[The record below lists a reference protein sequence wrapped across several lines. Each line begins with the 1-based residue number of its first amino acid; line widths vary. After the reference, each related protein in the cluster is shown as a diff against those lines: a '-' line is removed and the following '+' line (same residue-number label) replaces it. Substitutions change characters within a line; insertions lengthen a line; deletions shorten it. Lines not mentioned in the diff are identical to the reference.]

1 MPMLRAPLSGELL
14 PTLFPKGGARAHD
27 VEQCR
32 QGCDGRL
39 GPGVANDA
47 FLNLA
52 TLVSPGLFHRRL
64 YQRQAAV
71 VFFARQ
77 DAVHRHFNLC

>member
-39 GPGVANDA
+39 GPGGRERCLSQSGNSCVAR
-47 FLNLA
+47 
-52 TLVSPGLFHRRL
+52 VIS
-64 YQRQAAV
+64 
-71 VFFARQ
+71 
-77 DAVHRHFNLC
+77 